1 MSLLDL
7 FGWLQYSRLITAMR
21 GSPWFFPVIASIHL
35 MGLALIGGAVL
46 VVDLRLLGLGLWRQ
60 PVAQV
65 ARDAERWLLVSL
77 LVLLPTGIL
86 QFMCFAATKYY
97 YLTAFWVK
105 MAALSLALLF
115 TFAVRRKVVMTDEA
129 RLNPVRTKL
138 VAVVSLGL
146 WSAVAIAGRLIGLP

>member
-7 FGWLQYSRLITAMR
+7 FGWLQYSRLIAAMR

-46 VVDLRLLGLGLWRQ
+46 VVDLRLLGLGLREQ
-60 PVAQV
+60 PAAQV

-77 LVLLPTGIL
+77 LVLLPTGTL

-97 YLTAFWVK
+97 YLKAFWIK
-105 MAALSLALLF
+105 MAALVLALLF
-115 TFAVRRKVVMTDEA
+115 TFAVRRRVVMADET
-129 RLNPVRTKL
+129 RMSPPRNKL
-138 VAVVSLGL
+138 VAGVSLAL
-146 WSAVAIAGRLIGLP
+146 WRTVPVAGRWIGLP